1 MKNTLSLFTFLLL
14 FATTLRAETGTA
26 PERRHYNQL
35 LLGGGSSI
43 KGFGETDQEVRTVDV
58 LWRHARI
65 FKEKEEGWLRGNH
78 EFWIEAPVS
87 IILSDS
93 DNMDSNDFGMVGLN
107 FLFAWVFP
115 ETTIGNPYFMIGGGP
130 QYVLADIEGVGS
142 DLCGNYQMGCGLRFN
157 VADQYPVNLEIR
169 YHHISNLGMAEPNV
183 PLNSVKLFVGATL
196 PF

>member
-1 MKNTLSLFTFLLL
+1 MKKSTAILLVALLGAANL
-14 FATTLRAETGTA
+14 FAETKTTS
-26 PERRHYNQL
+26 YNQI

-43 KGFGETDQEVRTVDV
+43 KGFGETDQEVATVDV

-65 FKEKEEGWLRGNH
+65 FKEKKEGWLRGNH

-87 IILSDS
+87 FIVHDNDTVDS
-93 DNMDSNDFGMVGLN
+93 HGLGMVGLN

-115 ETTIGNPYFMIGGGP
+115 ETRMGNPYFMIGGGP
-130 QYVLADIEGVGS
+130 QYILADIEGVGS

-157 VADQYPVNLEIR
+157 VAEKYPVNLEIR
-169 YHHISNLGMAEPNV
+169 YHHISNLGMADPNV
-183 PLNSVKLFVGATL
+183 PLNSVKIFVGATL

>member
-1 MKNTLSLFTFLLL
+1 MKKSTAILLVALLGAANL
-14 FATTLRAETGTA
+14 FAETKTTS
-26 PERRHYNQL
+26 YNQI

-43 KGFGETDQEVRTVDV
+43 KGFGETDQEVATVDV

-65 FKEKEEGWLRGNH
+65 FKEKKEGWLRGNH

-87 IILSDS
+87 FIVHDNDTVDS
-93 DNMDSNDFGMVGLN
+93 HGLGMVGLN

-115 ETTIGNPYFMIGGGP
+115 ETRMGNPYFMIGGGP
-130 QYVLADIEGVGS
+130 QYILADIEGVGS

-157 VADQYPVNLEIR
+157 VAEKHPVNLEIR
-169 YHHISNLGMAEPNV
+169 YHHISNLGMADPNV
-183 PLNSVKLFVGATL
+183 PLNSVKIFVGATL

>member
-1 MKNTLSLFTFLLL
+1 MKNLVPILL
-14 FATTLRAETGTA
+14 FALLSAANLFAEDART
-26 PERRHYNQL
+26 HYNQL

-43 KGFGETDQEVRTVDV
+43 KGFGETDQEVVTLDV

-93 DNMDSNDFGMVGLN
+93 DDMDSNDFGMVGLN

-115 ETTIGNPYFMIGGGP
+115 ETPVGSPYFMIGGGP
-130 QYVLADIEGVGS
+130 QYIMADIEGVGS

-157 VADQYPVNLEIR
+157 ATDQHPVNLEIR

-183 PLNSVKLFVGATL
+183 PLNSVKVFIGATL

>member
-1 MKNTLSLFTFLLL
+1 MKKLISILLL
-14 FATTLRAETGTA
+14 CLIGTA
-26 PERRHYNQL
+26 NTFAESNRQHYNQF

-78 EFWIEAPVS
+78 ELWIETPVS
-87 IILSDS
+87 IIISDS
-93 DNMDSNDFGMVGLN
+93 DDMDSNDFGMVGLN

-115 ETTIGNPYFMIGGGP
+115 ETPVGSPYFLIGGGP
-130 QYVLADIEGVGS
+130 QYLLADIEGVGS
-142 DLCGNYQMGCGLRFN
+142 DLCGNYQMGIGTRFL
-157 VADQYPVNLEIR
+157 VAEKHPVNLEIR

-183 PLNSVKLFVGATL
+183 PLNSVKIYAGITL

>member
-1 MKNTLSLFTFLLL
+1 MKNTLSLLTILLL
-14 FATTLRAETGTA
+14 FATTLRAETD
-26 PERRHYNQL
+26 PDRRHYNQL

-65 FKEKEEGWLRGNH
+65 FREKETGWLRGNH

-115 ETTIGNPYFMIGGGP
+115 ETPVGNPYFMIGGGP
-130 QYVLADIEGVGS
+130 QYIMADIEGVGS

-157 VADQYPVNLEIR
+157 LADRHPVNLEIR
-169 YHHISNLGMAEPNV
+169 YHHISNLGMADPNV
-183 PLNSVKLFVGATL
+183 PLNSVKVFIGATL